1 MNAVILSFL
10 YFSKRKL
17 SQFDKMVKRI
27 FHENQVGLIEWFLIE
42 VSALLSHK

>member
-1 MNAVILSFL
+1 MLLFWAFYISQ
-10 YFSKRKL
+10 REKL